1 MACLKKI
8 LIAKRSLSFTQKLAL
23 DIFESDDRSHAF
35 WYENFVELIFDI
47 IGKMHV
53 VDAVASD
60 VAIPAVSYVALVLD
74 DGEAE
79 RHLAHVWA
87 RDQGIWVFIEDD
99 FAQKKREIGEDYSCQ
114 EFFPFD
120 IIRWWF
126 DDWEHE
132 KSPNQNHEKGKK
144 NPLNQNQECYPF
156 RMQGNVQSAIFQ
168 SARNACNRSYSACMF
183 VSLKT

>member
-99 FAQKKREIGEDYSCQ
+99 FAQKKREIGEDYSCP

-144 NPLNQNQECYPF
+144 T
-156 RMQGNVQSAIFQ
+156 RWIRI
-168 SARNACNRSYSACMF
+168 RNAILSECKAMSNQRFFKAPEMLAIVAIQLAC
-183 VSLKT
+183 S